1 MPTSANTLQKDALE
15 MRRLNRL
22 MVKAVAES
30 DLSSLHRILPEYV
43 KTKKRIKTQL
53 LEVPTPRIHDRQA
66 LNILQRLSEGE
77 NLPADNIVTAVEEM
91 AGVQGRLTALDEDD
105 IESLGS
111 DLFYSWF
118 SHYEYIEG
126 LYEMGSLVVSI
137 SVPDHLS
144 KFVNEAKNSYAF
156 QQYNAVYS
164 LCRTIL
170 ESSVRDICV
179 RRRLITQRQD
189 NLIPIEEYWWRDLK
203 DAVAKG
209 SLKRQLG
216 DLYSKLSSLIHG
228 RKVASRQAAKTAF
241 ESTLKTV
248 HALYSYHKF

>member
-1 MPTSANTLQKDALE
+1 MPISSNTLQKDALE

-30 DLSSLHRILPEYV
+30 DLSSLQKILPEYLE
-43 KTKKRIKTQL
+43 TKKRIKAQL
-53 LEVPTPRIHDRQA
+53 LEIPTPKIHDRQA
-66 LNILQRLSEGE
+66 LGILRRLSEGV
-77 NLPADNIVTAVEEM
+77 NLPADNIVTALEEM
-91 AGVQGRLTALDEDD
+91 AGVQGSLTALGEED

-156 QQYNAVYS
+156 QRYNAVYS

-179 RRRLITQRQD
+179 RRRFITQRQG
-189 NLIPIEEYWWRDLK
+189 NLIAIEEYRWRDLK
-203 DAVAKG
+203 EAVAKG
-209 SLKRQLG
+209 SLRRQLG
-216 DLYSKLSSLIHG
+216 DLYSELSSLIHG
-228 RKVASRQAAKTAF
+228 RKVVSGEIAKTAF

-248 HALYSYHKF
+248 HALYAYHRF

>member
-1 MPTSANTLQKDALE
+1 MAISSNSLQKDALE

-30 DLSSLHRILPEYV
+30 DLPSLQKTLSEYV
-43 KTKKRIKTQL
+43 ETKKRIKTQL
-53 LEVPTPRIHDRQA
+53 LEIPTPKIHDREA
-66 LNILQRLSEGE
+66 LSILQRLSEGE
-77 NLPADNIVTAVEEM
+77 NLPADNIVTALEEM
-91 AGVQGRLTALDEDD
+91 AGVQGSLTALGEED

-179 RRRLITQRQD
+179 RRRLITQRQG
-189 NLIPIEEYWWRDLK
+189 NIIPIEEYRWRDLK
-203 DAVAKG
+203 DAVSKG
-209 SLKRQLG
+209 ALRRQIG
-216 DLYSKLSSLIHG
+216 DLYGELSSLIHG
-228 RKVASRQAAKTAF
+228 RKVASAEAAKIAF

-248 HALYSYHKF
+248 HALYAYHKF

>member
-1 MPTSANTLQKDALE
+1 MPISSNSLQKDALE

-22 MVKAVAES
+22 MVKAVAKS
-30 DLSSLHRILPEYV
+30 DLSSLQKILSEYV
-43 KTKKRIKTQL
+43 ETKKRIKTQL
-53 LEVPTPRIHDRQA
+53 LEIPTPKIHDRQA
-66 LNILQRLSEGE
+66 LRILQRLSEGE
-77 NLPADNIVTAVEEM
+77 NLPADNIVTSLEGM
-91 AGVQGRLTALDEDD
+91 AGVQGSLTALDEEE

-137 SVPDHLS
+137 SIPDHLS

-170 ESSVRDICV
+170 ESCVRDICV
-179 RRRLITQRQD
+179 RRRFSTQRQG

-203 DAVAKG
+203 EAVAKG
-209 SLKRQLG
+209 SLRRQLG
-216 DLYSKLSSLIHG
+216 DLYSELSFLIHG
-228 RKVASRQAAKTAF
+228 RKIVSGDAAKTAF

-248 HALYSYHKF
+248 HALYVYHKF

>member
-1 MPTSANTLQKDALE
+1 ME
-15 MRRLNRL
+15 
-22 MVKAVAES
+22 
-30 DLSSLHRILPEYV
+30 
-43 KTKKRIKTQL
+43 TKKRIKTQL
-53 LEVPTPRIHDRQA
+53 LEIPTPKIHDREA
-66 LNILQRLSEGE
+66 LAILQRLSEGE
-77 NLPADNIVTAVEEM
+77 NLPADNIVTALEEM
-91 AGVQGRLTALDEDD
+91 AGVQGSLTALSEED

-170 ESSVRDICV
+170 ESSVRDICD
-179 RRRLITQRQD
+179 RRRLITQRHG
-189 NLIPIEEYWWRDLK
+189 NIIPIEEYRWQDLK

-209 SLKRQLG
+209 ALRRQLG
-216 DLYSKLSSLIHG
+216 DLYSELSSLIHG
-228 RKVASRQAAKTAF
+228 RKVASGNAAKIAF

-248 HALYSYHKF
+248 HALYAYHKF

>member
-1 MPTSANTLQKDALE
+1 MAISSNSLQKDALE
-15 MRRLNRL
+15 MRCLNRL

-30 DLSSLHRILPEYV
+30 DLPSLQKTLSEYV
-43 KTKKRIKTQL
+43 ETKKRIKKQL
-53 LEVPTPRIHDRQA
+53 LEIPTPRIHDREA
-66 LNILQRLSEGE
+66 LAILQRLSEGG
-77 NLPADNIVTAVEEM
+77 NLPADNIVTALEKM
-91 AGVQGRLTALDEDD
+91 SGVQGSLTTLSEED

-144 KFVNEAKNSYAF
+144 QFVNEAKNSYAF

-170 ESSVRDICV
+170 ESSVRDIYT
-179 RRRLITQRQD
+179 RRPFNPQRQG
-189 NLIPIEEYWWRDLK
+189 NIIPMEEYRWRDLK
-203 DAVAKG
+203 NAVAKG
-209 SLKRQLG
+209 ALNTQVG
-216 DLYSKLSSLIHG
+216 DLYNELSSLIHG
-228 RKVASRQAAKTAF
+228 RKVASREAAKEAF

-248 HALYSYHKF
+248 HALYAYYKF